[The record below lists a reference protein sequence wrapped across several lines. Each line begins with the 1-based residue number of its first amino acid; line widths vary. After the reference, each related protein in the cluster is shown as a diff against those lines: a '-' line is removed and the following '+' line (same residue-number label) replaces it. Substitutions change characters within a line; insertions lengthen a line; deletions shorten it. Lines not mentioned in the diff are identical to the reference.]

1 MATKTKTTGKKK
13 PSPAQLKARAKFAAM
28 AKARAKA
35 AKGKKA
41 TTPKMPIFNP
51 YMPDVDYSKRI
62 KKAVKK
68 VGELYYY
75 GDGKTITPTRLKIG
89 ENYEWIAGAGYLEVT
104 YIGRTINFPN
114 VKRVTK
120 FGIGGYLF
128 QFSDGTYT
136 DLSSRAVM
144 ENLRTIPGK
153 SVTGTKTRKKPTTS
167 SKHTDT
173 KSHNVK
179 ISVMSGYDKMRESLN
194 YGSVYDTSLQLY
206 LVKFANLSF
215 SLWAV
220 TGEGLKKALKH
231 PEGKNQAPIVYRV
244 KSWGIPKFEK
254 MKISELKEF
263 K

>member
-1 MATKTKTTGKKK
+1 MATTTKK

-41 TTPKMPIFNP
+41 TT
-51 YMPDVDYSKRI
+51 
-62 KKAVKK
+62 KKPTSKK
-68 VGELYYY
+68 VGEVYYY
-75 GDGKTITPTRLKIG
+75 GDGGEVYWYQLKIG
-89 ENYEWIAGAGYLEVT
+89 AKYEWIAGAGYQEVT
-104 YIGRTINFPN
+104 YIGLASKNKNRKCF
-114 VKRVTK
+114 TK
-120 FGIGGYLF
+120 TGVGGYIF
-128 QFSDGTYT
+128 EFDDGDCTNI
-136 DLSSRAVM
+136 SASAV
-144 ENLRTIPGK
+144 NKYLRTIPGK